1 MRVEYLFLAGL
12 VFLMYSITLWC
23 SSQEGFENEGSV
35 TYEDPEKMY
44 DDMYASIYDLLWHA
58 HEELQFEQVS
68 IQDMS
73 LADWPT
79 KSVRVL
85 DMACGTAPHA
95 KWFKDMGVDYIGVD
109 ISDSMLKKAREKTP
123 NAKFQKGDITQV
135 QLFPQKAVSHCVL
148 LTFSIYMFENPKIV
162 SDNAYQWLQPG
173 GYFVVHMVDPDKY
186 DPLLHLAS
194 PFASFSLQKY
204 SFERQTKSS
213 VFFDKFKYIGELQ
226 KKKGEDNA
234 IFQETFTYYDKD
246 DNHGNKY
253 RENKHHWMMPSKERM
268 IDIIKTSGF
277 RHIESVNLVS
287 SGREYQYLV
296 YFTK

>member
-12 VFLMYSITLWC
+12 VFLMYSITLW
-23 SSQEGFENEGSV
+23 SSSEGFENEGST
-35 TYEDPEKMY
+35 TYEDAEKMY
-44 DDMYASIYDLLWHA
+44 DDTYASIYDLLWHTD
-58 HEELQFEQVS
+58 EELTFEQVS
-68 IQDMS
+68 MQDIM

-95 KWFKDMGVDYIGVD
+95 KWFKNLGVDYIGVD
-109 ISDSMLKKAREKTP
+109 ISDSMLTKARENAP
-123 NAKFQKGDITQV
+123 NAKFQKGDITHT
-135 QLFPQKAVSHCVL
+135 QLFPQKAVSHCAL
-148 LTFSIYMFENPKIV
+148 LSFSIYMFENPKIV

-173 GYFVVHMVDPDKY
+173 GYFVIHMVDPDKY
-186 DPLLHLAS
+186 DPLLNLAS

-213 VFFDKFKYIGELQ
+213 VFFDKFKYIGDLQ

-234 IFQETFTYYDKD
+234 IFSETFTYYDKD
-246 DNHGNKY
+246 DNNGNKY

-268 IDIIKTSGF
+268 IDIVKTSGF
-277 RHIESVNLVS
+277 RHIESVNLVN